1 MGTMEAEITAIKLR
15 VGIRKKL
22 KLLAVLTNR
31 TMMDVVE
38 QLVDE
43 ALEKLQH
50 GNSQGVQ
57 IQNLSDKDTAG

>member
-1 MGTMEAEITAIKLR
+1 METEITAIKIR

-43 ALEKLQH
+43 ALAKH
-50 GNSQGVQ
+50 ANSQSIQVQ
-57 IQNLSDKDTAG
+57 DIPKPDTAN